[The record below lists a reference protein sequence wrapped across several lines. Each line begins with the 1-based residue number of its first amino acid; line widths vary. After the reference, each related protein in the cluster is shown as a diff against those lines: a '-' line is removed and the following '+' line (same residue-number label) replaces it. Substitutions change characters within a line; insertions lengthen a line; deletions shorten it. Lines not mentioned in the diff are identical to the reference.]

1 MRFLSEEFMRALH
14 VPAAGERPQLSDL
27 PVPEPGEGQ
36 VLIRVKAAGLNAID
50 NALAA
55 GMMAGM
61 LEHAYPLVLGRDAS
75 GVVEA
80 TGPGVTGITAGEE
93 VFGHVLLVPPVQAA
107 TLAEYALLPAP
118 GTAPKPAGLDWVT
131 AAALPLAGAA
141 ASAAVDAVDPQPGQV
156 VLITGAAGG
165 VGSYAIQLLTAA
177 GVTVLATG
185 TPADTGRLKGL
196 GASAVIDYTTGPV
209 ADQIRAAYPDGIDAL
224 IDLVSYAPDDLPLTA
239 LRKGGKVASTLGAAS
254 DEVLAADGLTG
265 SNIMAMPTSDVISAL
280 AAQVLDGTLKVDVTD
295 VLPLDRAAD
304 GLATI
309 ASGQARGKIVVKV
322 D

>member
-1 MRFLSEEFMRALH
+1 MRALH
-14 VPAAGERPQLSDL
+14 VPAAGGRPQLSDL
-27 PVPEPGEGQ
+27 PVPEPEEGQ
-36 VLIRVKAAGLNAID
+36 ILIRVKAAGLNALD
-50 NALAA
+50 NGIAA

-80 TGPGVTGITAGEE
+80 TGPGVTGITAGQA
-93 VFGHVLLVPPVQAA
+93 VFGHVLLVPPVQAG
-107 TLAEYALLPAP
+107 TLAEFAVLPAA

-141 ASAAVDAVDPQPGQV
+141 ASAAVDAVEPRPGQV
-156 VLITGAAGG
+156 VLIVGAAGG
-165 VGSYAIQLLTAA
+165 VGSYAIQLLAA
-177 GVTVLATG
+177 RGATVLATG
-185 TPADTGRLKGL
+185 TPADTGRLTSL
-196 GASAVIDYTTGPV
+196 GAAAVLEYTAAPV
-209 ADQIRAAYPDGIDAL
+209 ADQVRAAYPDGIDAL

-239 LRKGGKVASTLGAAS
+239 LRKGGKVASSLGAAS

-265 SNIMAMPTSDVISAL
+265 TNIMAMPTSDVITAL
-280 AAQVLDGTLKVDVTD
+280 AAQVLDGTLTVDVET

-309 ASGQARGKIVVKV
+309 ASGQARGKIVVQV
-322 D
+322 GE